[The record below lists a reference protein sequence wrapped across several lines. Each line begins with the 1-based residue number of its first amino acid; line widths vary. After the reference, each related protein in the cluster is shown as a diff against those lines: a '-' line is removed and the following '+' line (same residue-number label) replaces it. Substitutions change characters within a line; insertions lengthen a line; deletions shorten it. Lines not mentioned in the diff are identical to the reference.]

1 MSSSISDSQFYD
13 NVGTIGNEINS
24 ILTDSTATGLSSDIQ
39 EKNTEL
45 ALKQKRK
52 MEQESEIQEKNK
64 LILTRSR
71 MLQLSQERNIY
82 KKKII
87 YTLIA
92 IILLLLVLTLAS
104 YVFLNKKT
112 SSA

>member
-1 MSSSISDSQFYD
+1 MNSISDTQFYD

-24 ILTDSTATGLSSDIQ
+24 ILTDSTVSGLSSDIQ

>member
-1 MSSSISDSQFYD
+1 MATLGDQFYT
-13 NVGTIGNEINS
+13 NVESIQNDIGS
-24 ILTDSTATGLSSDIQ
+24 ILTDSTVSGLSSDIQ

-52 MEQESEIQEKNK
+52 MEQENEIQEKNK

-104 YVFLNKKT
+104 YVFLNKK
-112 SSA
+112 SSSS

>member
-1 MSSSISDSQFYD
+1 MSSISDSQFYD
-13 NVGTIGNEINS
+13 NVGQIQNEISS
-24 ILTDSTATGLSSDIQ
+24 ILTDSSSSGLSSDIQ

-104 YVFLNKKT
+104 YVFLNKK
-112 SSA
+112 SNSA

>member
-1 MSSSISDSQFYD
+1 MSSLSDQFYS
-13 NVGTIGNEINS
+13 NVDQIQNELSS
-24 ILTDSTATGLSSDIQ
+24 ILTNSSSTGLTTDIQ

-71 MLQLSQERNIY
+71 MLQISQERNIY

-104 YVFLNKKT
+104 YVFLNKK
-112 SSA
+112 SNSA

>member
-1 MSSSISDSQFYD
+1 MASLTDTQFYT
-13 NVGTIGNEINS
+13 NVDSIQNDINN
-24 ILTDSTATGLSSDIQ
+24 ILTDSTVSGISTDIQ

-104 YVFLNKKT
+104 YVFLNKK
-112 SSA
+112 SSSS

>member
-1 MSSSISDSQFYD
+1 MSSITDSQFYD
-13 NVGTIGNEINS
+13 NVATIGNEINS
-24 ILTDSTATGLSSDIQ
+24 ILTDSTLSGLSSDIQ

-52 MEQESEIQEKNK
+52 MEQEGEIQEKNK

-112 SSA
+112 NSS